1 MATRLFRILIV
12 LAAIMGADGVMLAA
26 ASAHQPDAARL
37 ASASSML
44 LFHALAVLAAVA
56 LAERGVIDVR
66 IGIVAGW
73 GFVIASA
80 LFAGDLTMRQ
90 YAGHG
95 LFPMAAPTG
104 GTLLIVTHNEAS
116 LLRRVLGAKWPP
128 FCLQHPQVYSPAS
141 ITRLIADAGYRQ
153 IEVGPTRNYFPIGFL
168 IRQAAWT
175 VGIKLDAVPLPT
187 VPVGLKLG
195 NIVSVTRR

>member
-1 MATRLFRILIV
+1 MERRLFRILIV
-12 LAAIMGADGVMLAA
+12 LAAVMGADGIMLAA
-26 ASAHQPDAARL
+26 ASAHEPDATRL

-56 LAERGVIDVR
+56 LAERGVIHIR
-66 IGIVAGW
+66 IGLAAAW

-104 GTLLIVTHNEAS
+104 GMLLIVS
-116 LLRRVLGAKWPP
+116 WLLLAVA
-128 FCLQHPQVYSPAS
+128 
-141 ITRLIADAGYRQ
+141 
-153 IEVGPTRNYFPIGFL
+153 
-168 IRQAAWT
+168 AAWPKP
-175 VGIKLDAVPLPT
+175 G
-187 VPVGLKLG
+187 
-195 NIVSVTRR
+195 